1 MSHPTP
7 KVPVSWGELVDKLTI
22 LEIKQERLTAEA
34 ARRNVARELALIGVL
49 ADKALAGDN
58 WLRDR
63 KAALKSVNETL
74 WEIEDR
80 IREKEAAGEFDEV
93 FIELA
98 RSVYKRN
105 DERARIK
112 KDINAHL
119 ASEIVE
125 EKSYREY

>member
-1 MSHPTP
+1 MKHATP
-7 KVPVSWGELVDKLTI
+7 KVPVSWGELLDKLTI
-22 LEIKQERLTAEA
+22 LEIKCERLTDKVQLQ
-34 ARRNVARELALIGVL
+34 NVGKELALIRGL
-49 ADKALAGDN
+49 ADEALAGDAS
-58 WLRDR
+58 LADK
-63 KAALKSVNETL
+63 KAALKRVNESL

-80 IREKEAAGEFDEV
+80 IREKEAAGEFDGA

-112 KDINAHL
+112 KDINTHL

-125 EKSYREY
+125 EKSYRQY